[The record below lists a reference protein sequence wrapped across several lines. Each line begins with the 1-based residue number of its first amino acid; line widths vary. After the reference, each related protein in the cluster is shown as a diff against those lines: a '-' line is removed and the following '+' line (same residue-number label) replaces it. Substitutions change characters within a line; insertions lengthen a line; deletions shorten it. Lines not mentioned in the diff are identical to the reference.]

1 MGDISQ
7 GIDSFFW
14 LSLVTLIFSGIAV
27 CVRYGY
33 RSKCKN
39 IKLCGCINIDRDIE
53 TEEREDEVMAKTA
66 ASKSSQSIG
75 GDVTH

>member
-14 LSLVTLIFSGIAV
+14 LSLVTLICGGLSLSI
-27 CVRYGY
+27 RYAY

-39 IKLCGCINIDRDIE
+39 IKLCGCIKIDRDVDI
-53 TEEREDEVMAKTA
+53 EEREDMAKSTI

-75 GDVTH
+75 GDITH

>member
-39 IKLCGCINIDRDIE
+39 IKLCGCIKIDRDVDI
-53 TEEREDEVMAKTA
+53 EEREDMAKSTI
-66 ASKSSQSIG
+66 ASNSNQSIV
-75 GDVTH
+75 GDITH